1 MWRKIVTFASIIIIV
16 LDKRTTTMIRTNR
29 LLIDR
34 FMFIAISDAGCS
46 DIDNQCV
53 MSPPH
58 VFRIVYRACRH
69 LYNSMAYRFFGMP
82 FVVWSIVIKEMTAY
96 FDLTKHGVV
105 FQVKSGETLYCGWRK
120 ETDEVK

>member
-16 LDKRTTTMIRTNR
+16 LDKRTTTMIKTNR

-53 MSPPH
+53 ISPP
-58 VFRIVYRACRH
+58 
-69 LYNSMAYRFFGMP
+69 MFF
-82 FVVWSIVIKEMTAY
+82 A
-96 FDLTKHGVV
+96 
-105 FQVKSGETLYCGWRK
+105 
-120 ETDEVK
+120 